1 MYNFPLFSQFYLLF
15 ELDGFGSLPLSKALK
30 KERRGGFITISEF
43 FCVIIQMIAVD
54 EYCMLYAIF
63 IPNFMSTATT
73 VHIFYLHVH

>member
-1 MYNFPLFSQFYLLF
+1 MFSQFYLLF

-43 FCVIIQMIAVD
+43 SCVIIQMIHVAVD

-63 IPNFMSTATT
+63 IPNFTSTATT
-73 VHIFYLHVH
+73 VHIFYSHVH